1 MMRASKVLKGGLQ
14 DVADDLGV
22 RPLPALLYSVLTFH

>member
-1 MMRASKVLKGGLQ
+1 MMRASKTLKGGLQ

-22 RPLPALLYSVLTFH
+22 RIPVPFLQH